1 MKTQKWEELD
11 VRLSNPVLKTLKQLR
26 FLDMTP
32 VQVILPHVYACVMH

>member
-11 VRLSNPVLKTLKQLR
+11 VQLSDPVLKTLKQLK

-32 VQVILPHVYACVMH
+32 VQVILSHIMCIYM